1 MTAPAKELDWKA
13 YVRGEL
19 KRWADYINM
28 LRVREI
34 TRHTPV
40 GSMMAEAVDY
50 SRNKKS
56 LEAKY
61 PYQPYVYLCKQ
72 CDKPHLKKPE
82 RCGKCGRWEFSLV
95 REGVTGR
102 RVFASMIRATGRDKW
117 EHEVRIDEAVKQL
130 PDDYYRIVKLRYC
143 DDHMTQ
149 ERMARAEGCSLRT
162 FQNYLYEGECM
173 VYGMLTGEQ
182 KQ

>member
-34 TRHTPV
+34 TRYSPV
-40 GSMMAEAVDY
+40 GSMAAEAVHY
-50 SRNKKS
+50 ARNKRE
-56 LEAKY
+56 LEERY
-61 PYQPYVYLCKQ
+61 PYQRYLYVCNQ
-72 CDKPHLKKPE
+72 CDKTYLKKPE
-82 RCGKCGRWEFSLV
+82 RCTKCGRRLFHKV
-95 REGVTGR
+95 TDGVAGR
-102 RVFASMIRATGRDKW
+102 RVFASMIHTTGRDKW

-130 PDDYYRIVKLRYC
+130 PDNYYRIVKLRYC

-149 ERMARAEGCSLRT
+149 EQMAKTEGCSLRT